1 MADVITRFK
10 LETNQFDSALR
21 NASNSLVNITKQ
33 LSLAGKD
40 FDKFAQEDIEVA
52 RSLGQV
58 ESGANNLKDKLRDL
72 VSAYNNVARAY
83 NNLTKDQQ
91 QGDFGK
97 AMAASLDQLQTRITQ
112 TKNELYGM
120 SDSTK
125 QAGTGLGSLN
135 DIFGIS
141 ITKLAGWGAAIAAA
155 KGALDVAKDAFFASE
170 QNIDSWGQAVEAG
183 QAVYESFLTSIN
195 SGDISGFLSRIGQ
208 ITNAAIEAYNALD
221 QLNTQ
226 KTIQSPQVAK
236 LQSEITRMR
245 TILQTGRFVES
256 ADGRREISGLKTGDV
271 LSKEQLNNVSKR
283 LEKAMNELA
292 GITSS
297 QVNTATKAIDKLY
310 AEQAAVLGV
319 SKNKFQ
325 QATSSWKNFQAAMD
339 NANEYERWKKKNT
352 TYTTQTT
359 STGGVIR
366 TPNYDDSKNPYRDWA
381 WVSRFKDD
389 GERFQR
395 LIQEIQ
401 NRESAKSTLYS
412 QYGQAYRRINR
423 AEGVNPYGSSGS
435 GKAAADKTETEL
447 KQNEAAIVK
456 LTEKYQK
463 LATDAKTANDAQL
476 SGIKERQAAIQTEIA
491 NLKTRNEELKKFA
504 AEAQG
509 IQVNI
514 GINSSLPDLT
524 AKLKELQAAQSQAL
538 NGTERQEYQKQI
550 EQVNLQIDAM
560 KGKWKDGMKA
570 TISVNTE
577 AIQKAIGESSK
588 LQDLI
593 TKPKKQTSSATVES
607 NANHVASDA
616 SKLEDIVTKPKKGTA
631 TIDSN
636 IKEVAADA
644 SNLEDVITKP
654 KNGKVTITADTSEA
668 KSKIGEVD
676 AMVGDKTAK
685 VTFTAD
691 NAEVLQKAAQIE
703 GVQID
708 PKTLTVTALTAEAEN
723 ALSNIEGFRLS
734 GKTAD
739 VTINSNIQQVEAE
752 ASKLEDVITK
762 PKKGTATI
770 DSNIQQVEADTSKL
784 EDVITK
790 PKKGKV
796 TIESNTEQVAADASK
811 LEDVVTK
818 PKKGTATIDS
828 NIKEVAADASNL
840 EDIVTRPKKGTANID
855 SNIKEVAADA
865 SKLEDVITK
874 PKTGKVTIT
883 ADTSDAKSKIGEV
896 DAMVGDKT
904 AKVTFSADNAE
915 VLQKAAQIEGVQI
928 DPKTLTVTANTAEA
942 EDALSNIEGLTL
954 QPKELDITADVQ
966 KVLDVITQIDGVT
979 VDPKTM
985 EITAGTAEAYAK
997 LQELFK
1003 DIEGSTVQ
1011 FEVVPNLGKLS
1022 NNNITAIISDIK
1034 KKIDDAEI
1042 GSDLYNNLTERLAD
1056 ATAIG
1061 NLIKIAI
1068 QNGLDTTQFDFTDF
1082 WANIIKGEDIPD
1094 TQLQSIVDRIN
1105 NYLQEKHIELN
1116 MEVGTVTEKNDK
1128 ESEGEN
1134 KNGKSK
1140 NSKWKK
1146 SQTDDEGNP
1155 YAVYGLGK
1163 MSNGMSSLVSSVEQ
1177 LGIELPQG
1185 IKDIFGGIQAV
1196 TSILTSIMTIVEAI
1210 EMLSSA
1216 TSFMP
1221 FFAQGGIIP
1230 HAAGGAF
1237 IGGSHF
1243 SGDVTPVLANAG
1255 ELILNKASQGNLVS
1269 QLQTN
1274 ETNTGNVAQPFIT
1287 GEQIYL
1293 GLNNYLRRI
1302 GKGELLTARR

>member
-21 NASNSLVNITKQ
+21 NAANGLTNITKQ

-40 FDKFAQEDIEVA
+40 FDKFAQKHVESA

-72 VSAYNNVARAY
+72 VSAYNNVAKAY
-83 NNLTKDQQ
+83 NNLTKEQQ

-97 AMAASLDQLQTRITQ
+97 AMAASLDQLQSRITQ
-112 TKNELYGM
+112 TKNELYSM

-135 DIFGIS
+135 DIFGMS
-141 ITKLAGWGAAIAAA
+141 ITKLAGWGTAIAAA

-195 SGDISGFLSRIGQ
+195 SGDVSGFLSRIGQ

-226 KTIQSPQVAK
+226 KTIQSPQVAVK
-236 LQSEITRMR
+236 QAEISRMR
-245 TILQTGRFVES
+245 TMLQTGRYVAP
-256 ADGRREISGLKTGDV
+256 ADGRSTGGMKTGDV
-271 LSKEQLNNVSKR
+271 LTKEQIANISKNLEQALNEV
-283 LEKAMNELA
+283 AT
-292 GITSS
+292 ITRS
-297 QVNTATKAIDKLY
+297 QVKTTSTAIDKLY
-310 AEQAAVLGV
+310 AEQASVLGV
-319 SKNKFQ
+319 SKQRFQ
-325 QATSSWKNFQAAMD
+325 QATSSWQNFQDAMGK
-339 NANEYERWKKKNT
+339 ANDYEKWRKEHT

-359 STGGVIR
+359 STGSVIR
-366 TPNYDDSKNPYRDWA
+366 TASYDDSKNPYRDWA

-423 AEGVNPYGSSGS
+423 AEGVNPYGSTGS
-435 GKAAADKTETEL
+435 GKTATEKTDTEL
-447 KQNEAAIVK
+447 KQNEAAIAK
-456 LTEKYQK
+456 LTEEYQK

-476 SGIKERQAAIQTEIA
+476 SGIKERQTAIQTEIA
-491 NLKTRNEELKKFA
+491 NLKARNEELKKFA
-504 AEAQG
+504 AEAHG

-514 GINSSLPDLT
+514 GVNSSLPDLT

-538 NGTERQEYQKQI
+538 NGTEWQEYQKQI
-550 EQVNLQIDAM
+550 EQVGLQIDAM

-577 AIQKAIGESSK
+577 SIQKAIGESSK

-616 SKLEDIVTKPKKGTA
+616 SKLEDVITKPKKGTA

-654 KNGKVTITADTSEA
+654 KKGKVTIESNTEQVAADASKLEDVITKPKTGKVTITADTSDA
-668 KSKIGEVD
+668 KSKIDEVD
-676 AMVGDKTAK
+676 SMVGDKIAK

-723 ALSNIEGFRLS
+723 ALRNIEGFRLS

-770 DSNIQQVEADTSKL
+770 DSNIQQVEADASKL

-790 PKKGKV
+790 PKKG
-796 TIESNTEQVAADASK
+796 I
-811 LEDVVTK
+811 
-818 PKKGTATIDS
+818 ATIDS
-828 NIKEVAADASNL
+828 NIKEVAAD
-840 EDIVTRPKKGTANID
+840 D
-855 SNIKEVAADA
+855 

-883 ADTSDAKSKIGEV
+883 ADTSDAKAKIEEV
-896 DAMVGDKT
+896 DSMVGDKT
-904 AKVTFSADNAE
+904 AKVTFTADNAE
-915 VLQKAAQIEGVQI
+915 VLQKAAQIDGVQI
-928 DPKTLTVTANTAEA
+928 DPKTLTVTALTAEA
-942 EDALSNIEGLTL
+942 ENALSNIEGLTL

-966 KVLDVITQIDGVT
+966 KVLDAITQIDGVT
-979 VDPKTM
+979 VDQKTM
-985 EITAGTAEAYAK
+985 EITANTAEAYNK
-997 LQELFK
+997 LQELFAN
-1003 DIEGSTVQ
+1003 IEGTNVTFNVEPKQTEMSSGISITTQ
-1011 FEVVPNLGKLS
+1011 SGMNAYISQLKSDLANADLGSELYTSIAAKLTDMTSLS
-1022 NNNITAIISDIK
+1022 NLVTESLKAGLGTSLFDAADILGEDFWTRAMEGGVEDIDWQGIVDKINEKLKEMDLKPISLDFETGNVDGSKDEKGNEQKGANSNGLKQIVGNISTITGALQQLGVDVPEGFQKTLGVMQVITTILMALQSLSTITASTSALKSIPF
-1034 KKIDDAEI
+1034 I
-1042 GSDLYNNLTERLAD
+1042 GLFLH
-1056 ATAIG
+1056 
-1061 NLIKIAI
+1061 
-1068 QNGLDTTQFDFTDF
+1068 NGGV
-1082 WANIIKGEDIPD
+1082 I
-1094 TQLQSIVDRIN
+1094 
-1105 NYLQEKHIELN
+1105 
-1116 MEVGTVTEKNDK
+1116 
-1128 ESEGEN
+1128 
-1134 KNGKSK
+1134 
-1140 NSKWKK
+1140 
-1146 SQTDDEGNP
+1146 
-1155 YAVYGLGK
+1155 
-1163 MSNGMSSLVSSVEQ
+1163 
-1177 LGIELPQG
+1177 
-1185 IKDIFGGIQAV
+1185 
-1196 TSILTSIMTIVEAI
+1196 
-1210 EMLSSA
+1210 
-1216 TSFMP
+1216 
-1221 FFAQGGIIP
+1221 
-1230 HAAGGAF
+1230 HAANGYSVPGNT
-1237 IGGSHF
+1237 F
-1243 SGDVTPVLANAG
+1243 SGDKVPAMLDSG
-1255 ELILNKASQGNLVS
+1255 ELVLNKAAQGNILS
-1269 QLQTN
+1269 QLDN
-1274 ETNTGNVAQPFIT
+1274 ANNSNVVAGETRVEADEMILLIRNGAARKGVTI
-1287 GEQIYL
+1287 GEYL
-1293 GLNNYLRRI
+1293 GL
-1302 GKGELLTARR
+1302 